1 MSFEMSAGLAR
12 ELDIRSARKDELLQ
26 YLGSSTSLESW
37 TVGSNKNLVVEQTRK
52 IARYLPPKASVLDVG
67 FGVGFSSMELGR
79 LGFSVTGVEPSTV
92 NIEIASRAAEKFGI
106 KFKGV
111 HSTAEAM
118 NSSLSESFDAV
129 YFNSSLHHCDDP
141 QAALRN
147 AYGLLRENGVVILI
161 EPTLKPWRSKAW
173 FFRELET
180 NPVRLG
186 HYGGNEHIYYN
197 WEYARMLRRAG
208 FKKITYSSILAET
221 DLRSQI
227 VMKAQWKTQGEFT
240 HGLMGIAARAGY
252 YAVVQKVSQTKLF
265 NAVYKQFS
273 LGDGLWIAKRDSVV

>member
-26 YLGSSTSLESW
+26 YLGSSASLESW
-37 TVGSNKNLVVEQTRK
+37 TVGSNKNLVVEQTRN
-52 IARYLPPKASVLDVG
+52 IARFLLPKASVLDVG
-67 FGVGFSSMELGR
+67 FGVGFSSLELGR

-111 HSTAEAM
+111 HSTAEEM
-118 NSSLSESFDAV
+118 NKSVNESFDAV
-129 YFNSSLHHCDDP
+129 YFNSSLHHCDDA

-147 AYGLLRENGVVILI
+147 AYDLLREDGLVILI
-161 EPTLKPWRSKAW
+161 EPTLKPWRTKAW
-173 FFRELET
+173 FYRQLET
-180 NPVRLG
+180 NPIRLG

-197 WEYARMLRRAG
+197 WEYDRMLCRAG
-208 FKKITYSSILAET
+208 FEQVTYSSILAAM

-227 VMKAQWKTQGEFT
+227 VMKVQWKTNGEFT
-240 HGLMGIAARAGY
+240 HGLGGIAARAGY
-252 YAVVQKVSQTKLF
+252 YAVVQKVSQTRLF
-265 NAVYKQFS
+265 NALYKQFS
-273 LGDGLWIAKRDSVV
+273 LGDGLWIAKRKSVV